1 MPGTSP
7 IRLGSATS
15 GWTFESGSSVEE
27 SASGIQSCT
36 INALWPDGDTV
47 LSNLPS
53 AGASASTIDSSGY
66 IPSSFLLDYSE
77 AGPNIDY
84 LEGRIA
90 RAKFKFKRQDPNRT
104 GVTASRKVTVDTIID
119 YKNSVGLPTY
129 AFGPSGQP
137 VDSIFG
143 FPEPVCTV
151 TYNSTT
157 EPLFS
162 DGIHA
167 LPGSARAANFPP
179 VPTISVPISFVVPPG
194 SVVSFFNGSTFVSI
208 GPVVVATLF
217 TFSQNYIASPAGWQL
232 IKLQVAPCCARSFFD
247 VEEQWRNF
255 YQFQNVSLIGIIPP
269 PPP

>member
-1 MPGTSP
+1 MPGTAP

-36 INALWPDGDTV
+36 VNALWPDGDTV
-47 LSNLPS
+47 LSNLPA

-66 IPSSFLLDYSE
+66 IPSSFLLDFTE

-90 RAKFKFKRQDPNRT
+90 RAKFKFKRQDPARI
-104 GVTASRKVTVDTIID
+104 GSTASRQVFTDTILN
-119 YKNSVGLPTY
+119 YKNSAGLPTY
-129 AFGPSGQP
+129 AFGPDGQP
-137 VDSIFG
+137 VDSVFG

-151 TYNSTT
+151 VYNSTA
-157 EPLFS
+157 EPVTS

-167 LPGSARAANFPP
+167 LPGSARAAGFPP
-179 VPTISVPISFVVPPG
+179 VPVIAVPITFVVGPG
-194 SVVSFFNGSTFVSI
+194 GVVSYFNGTTLVSI
-208 GPVVVATLF
+208 GPVAVTT
-217 TFSQNYIASPAGWQL
+217 TFYFSENFIASPSGWQL
-232 IKLQVAPCCARSFFD
+232 IKLRVSPCCGRSFFD

-255 YQFQNVSLIGIIPP
+255 YQFQNVTLVNVIPP